1 MVIDPEYNNIIE
13 QKMKEEVEEL
23 KKELAWDLEYSRLK
37 IKKLKDYVKNELLID
52 HFVVKAFKNPQLKI

>member
-13 QKMKEEVEEL
+13 QKMKDEVEEL